1 LGVARRVKG
10 FHFNVLADREGLAMS
25 GSLVDIVT
33 VLATNNGERVALEDL
48 CVSAGMIMVAA
59 CESAVAITN

>member
-1 LGVARRVKG
+1 VARRVKG
-10 FHFNVLADREGLAMS
+10 SHFNVLADREGLAMS